1 MKKLT
6 MVVHSS
12 LQQELADCLRN
23 LRLDTFMFTHVEEHS
38 AQLEQDAFLS
48 PRDKVVGFVPQVRVD
63 VILDDERARS
73 LLEEIRGSQCRFK
86 GRGIYWLTEVE
97 ESGIL

>member
-12 LQQELADCLRN
+12 LQQELADCLR
-23 LRLDTFMFTHVEEHS
+23 RLQLDNFMFTHVEEHS
-38 AQLEQDAFLS
+38 AQLEKDAFLS

-63 VILDDERARS
+63 VILDDDRARS
-73 LLEEIRGSQCRFK
+73 VLEEIRHTRCAFK
-86 GRGIYWLTEVE
+86 GRGLYWITDVE
-97 ESGIL
+97 ESGVL